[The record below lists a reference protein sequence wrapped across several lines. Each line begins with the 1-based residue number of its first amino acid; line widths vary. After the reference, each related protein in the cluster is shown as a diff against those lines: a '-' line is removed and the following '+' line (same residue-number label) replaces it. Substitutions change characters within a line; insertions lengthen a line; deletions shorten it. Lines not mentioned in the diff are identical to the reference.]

1 VDEDGYLFLVDR
13 IKDMIITG
21 GVNVYPRDIEEVVI
35 QHHAVAEVAV
45 FGVPDEKWGETP
57 VAAVVL
63 RPGETIEPEPLKLW
77 TNGRVDAKFQRVS
90 DVIIMNAFPS
100 NVAGKVLKREMR
112 DSYRRQRS
120 S

>member
-1 VDEDGYLFLVDR
+1 MGR
-13 IKDMIITG
+13 NTG
-21 GVNVYPRDIEEVVI
+21 
-35 QHHAVAEVAV
+35 
-45 FGVPDEKWGETP
+45 
-57 VAAVVL
+57 AAVVR
-63 RPGETIEPEPLKLW
+63 RPGETIEPEALRLW

-90 DVIIMNAFPS
+90 DVIILNAFPC

>member
-21 GVNVYPRDIEEVVI
+21 GVNDYPRDIEEVVV
-35 QHHAVAEVAV
+35 QPPAVAEVAV
-45 FGVPDEKWGETP
+45 FGIPDEKWGETP
-57 VAAVVL
+57 VAALVL
-63 RPGETIEPEPLKLW
+63 DPGDTIEPEPLKQW

-90 DVIIMNAFPS
+90 DVVITNAFPC

-112 DSYRRQRS
+112 DNYRRQRS